1 MIVYVYRADLYCEA
15 CADRIKR
22 KLTPS
27 EGSERYPQA
36 CYAAGGGEADT
47 PQHCGQ
53 CGVFLENPLTR
64 DGLDY
69 VAEAIGDYVYH
80 GDGSLDVLHA
90 WARRYKGCSVSID
103 NAIQEWEA
111 LKPQTAP

>member
-1 MIVYVYRADLYCEA
+1 MIAYIYRADIY
-15 CADRIKR
+15 CADCAERIKR
-22 KLTPS
+22 KLTAS
-27 EGSERYPQA
+27 EDSERYPQA
-36 CYAAGGGEADT
+36 DGGGEADT

-64 DGLDY
+64 EGLDY
-69 VAEAIGDYVYH
+69 VAEAIGDYVHH

-90 WARRYKGCSVSID
+90 WARRYKGCSVSVD